1 VLVAGL
7 GYFVDLFDITLY
19 GVVRVSSLKD
29 LGLTEKEIFDQ
40 GANIYTYQ
48 MVGMMIG
55 GLIWGVLADKRG
67 RLSVMF
73 GSILLYSFA
82 NIANYFVWDVTSYAI
97 CRFLGGV
104 GLAGELGAAITL
116 VAESLPKEKR
126 GLGTTI
132 VATLG
137 MLGILAASFV
147 SEYVPWRTAY
157 LVGGVMGL
165 LLLVARFKVSESEL
179 FAKKTHP
186 SSANPLLLLQGGR
199 FPKYLF
205 CILLGV
211 PIYFTTGALFSFAPE
226 LAKGLN
232 IQGEVT
238 VSKAIA
244 YGAIGLTMGDLL
256 AGVLSQWFKSRKRA
270 VGVHL
275 SVGFG
280 LMLVY
285 ILAPGLTSTA
295 IYALCLLLGVSV
307 GYWAVLVTMAAEQ
320 FGTNIRGTV
329 ATTVPNFVRGSA
341 GLIVIGY
348 KELASHI
355 PVSTAALAVGVA
367 CFGLAFVALTR
378 MEETFH
384 RDLDYEEAL
393 AGANPAKERRYSNDL
408 RRLRG
413 RASSCLGTAS
423 AASTGVSAVAMRT
436 EPGKNCWAR
445 WPSLAASSSRPWA
458 YMTSMSPLHPS
469 SSTFRAFSTP
479 ASR

>member
-1 VLVAGL
+1 MKFLRDLRSVLNLTVVVAGL

-19 GVVRVSSLKD
+19 GVVRVSSLKE
-29 LGLTEKEIFDQ
+29 LGLNDQQIFDQ

-82 NIANYFVWDVTSYAI
+82 NIANYFVWDVTSYAA

-137 MLGILAASFV
+137 MLGILAAALV
-147 SEYVPWRTAY
+147 AEYIPWRLAY
-157 LVGGVMGL
+157 LAGGVMGL

-186 SSANPLLLLQGGR
+186 SRADPLLLLQGGR
-199 FPKYLF
+199 FPKYIF
-205 CILLGV
+205 CILVGLPV
-211 PIYFTTGALFSFAPE
+211 YFTTGALFSFSVE

-232 IQGEVT
+232 IQGAVT
-238 VSKAIA
+238 ASKAILF
-244 YGAIGLTMGDLL
+244 GSIGLTAGDLL

-270 VGVHL
+270 VGAHL
-275 SVGFG
+275 GVGFV
-280 LMLVY
+280 LVLVY
-285 ILAPGLTSTA
+285 ILAPGLTSTG
-295 IYALCLLLGVSV
+295 IYVLCLLLGVSV
-307 GYWAVLVTMAAEQ
+307 GYWAVFVTMSAEQ

-341 GLIVIGY
+341 ALIVFGY
-348 KELASHI
+348 KELTNHI
-355 PVSTAALAVGVA
+355 SVSSAALAVGVI
-367 CFGLAFVALTR
+367 CFALALVALSR
-378 MEETFH
+378 MEETFS
-384 RDLDYEEAL
+384 RDLDYEETSAGTKEAKGQAL
-393 AGANPAKERRYSNDL
+393 LE
-408 RRLRG
+408 
-413 RASSCLGTAS
+413 
-423 AASTGVSAVAMRT
+423 
-436 EPGKNCWAR
+436 
-445 WPSLAASSSRPWA
+445 
-458 YMTSMSPLHPS
+458 
-469 SSTFRAFSTP
+469 
-479 ASR
+479 